1 MKNCPYCA
9 EEIQEDAIKCRY
21 CDSSLIKDEEKEEK
35 KDDTPIIVKKHKIIE
50 HRVTAPTTN
59 VLAVISLVL
68 SLLGVFST
76 FIIPFVAQIAA
87 IICGHIAR
95 SQIMQSR
102 GSQTGSG
109 MALAG
114 LIISYVMLIFSVI
127 AVVFLGVGLL
137 ALFSQIE
144 EYGVIFGDLIDGL
157 NTLIDGLNTLIS
169 GWS

>member
-9 EEIQEDAIKCRY
+9 EEIQEEAIICKHCK
-21 CDSSLIKDEEKEEK
+21 SSLNDEEMIEK
-35 KDDTPIIVKKHKIIE
+35 KTDSKISETKHKIIE

-59 VLAVISLVL
+59 VLAIISLGV
-68 SLLGVFST
+68 SLLGVFAT

-114 LIISYVMLIFSVI
+114 LIISYVMLGFSFI
-127 AVVFLGVGLL
+127 AIVFLGVGLM
-137 ALFSQIE
+137 AVFSQ
-144 EYGVIFGDLIDGL
+144 L
-157 NTLIDGLNTLIS
+157 
-169 GWS
+169 

>member
-9 EEIQEDAIKCRY
+9 EEIQEEALICKHCK
-21 CDSSLIKDEEKEEK
+21 SSLDISAQIDNSENDK
-35 KDDTPIIVKKHKIIE
+35 PIMDKQHKIIE

-59 VLAVISLVL
+59 ILAVISLIV

-95 SQIMQSR
+95 SQIIQSR

-114 LIISYVMLIFSVI
+114 LVISYIMLIFSLI
-127 AVVFLGVGLL
+127 GIVFLGVGLM
-137 ALFSQIE
+137 ALFSQ
-144 EYGVIFGDLIDGL
+144 L
-157 NTLIDGLNTLIS
+157 
-169 GWS
+169 

>member
-9 EEIQEDAIKCRY
+9 EEIQEEAIKCRY

-157 NTLIDGLNTLIS
+157 ITLIDGLNTLIS
-169 GWS
+169 G

>member
-9 EEIQEDAIKCRY
+9 EEIQEEAIICKHCK
-21 CDSSLIKDEEKEEK
+21 SSLNISAQIDNS
-35 KDDTPIIVKKHKIIE
+35 DDKPIIDTQHKIIE
-50 HRVTAPTTN
+50 HRVTSPSTN
-59 VLAVISLVL
+59 VLAVISLVV

-109 MALAG
+109 WH
-114 LIISYVMLIFSVI
+114 
-127 AVVFLGVGLL
+127 LL
-137 ALFSQIE
+137 
-144 EYGVIFGDLIDGL
+144 D
-157 NTLIDGLNTLIS
+157 
-169 GWS
+169 W

>member
-1 MKNCPYCA
+1 MKNCPNCA
-9 EEIQEDAIKCRY
+9 EEIQEEAIICKHCK
-21 CDSSLIKDEEKEEK
+21 SSLNDEEMIEK
-35 KDDTPIIVKKHKIIE
+35 KTDSKISAQIDNSDDDKPIIETKHKIIE

-59 VLAVISLVL
+59 VLAIISLGV
-68 SLLGVFST
+68 SLLGVFAT

-114 LIISYVMLIFSVI
+114 LIISYVVLGFSFIAIVI
-127 AVVFLGVGLL
+127 LGVGL
-137 ALFSQIE
+137 
-144 EYGVIFGDLIDGL
+144 GVMLL
-157 NTLIDGLNTLIS
+157 
-169 GWS
+169 

>member
-9 EEIQEDAIKCRY
+9 EEIHEEAIICKHCK
-21 CDSSLIKDEEKEEK
+21 SSLDISAQIDNPDNDK
-35 KDDTPIIVKKHKIIE
+35 PIIDTQHKIIE
-50 HRVTAPTTN
+50 HRVTSPSTN
-59 VLAVISLVL
+59 VLAVISLVV

-114 LIISYVMLIFSVI
+114 LVISYVMLIFSLI
-127 AVVFLGVGLL
+127 GIVFLGVGLM
-137 ALFSQIE
+137 ALFSE
-144 EYGVIFGDLIDGL
+144 L
-157 NTLIDGLNTLIS
+157 
-169 GWS
+169 

>member
-9 EEIQEDAIKCRY
+9 EEIQEEAIICKHCK
-21 CDSSLIKDEEKEEK
+21 SSLNDEEMIEK
-35 KDDTPIIVKKHKIIE
+35 KTDSKISAQIDNSDDDKPIIETKHKIIE

-59 VLAVISLVL
+59 VLAIISLVV
-68 SLLGVFST
+68 SLLGVFAT

-114 LIISYVMLIFSVI
+114 LIISYVMLGFSFI
-127 AVVFLGVGLL
+127 AIVFLGVGLM
-137 ALFSQIE
+137 AVFSQ
-144 EYGVIFGDLIDGL
+144 L
-157 NTLIDGLNTLIS
+157 
-169 GWS
+169 

>member
-9 EEIQEDAIKCRY
+9 EEIQEEAIICKHCK
-21 CDSSLIKDEEKEEK
+21 SSLDINAQIDNSE
-35 KDDTPIIVKKHKIIE
+35 DDKPIMDKQHKIIE

-59 VLAVISLVL
+59 VLAVISLIV

-114 LIISYVMLIFSVI
+114 LVISYVMLIFSLI
-127 AVVFLGVGLL
+127 GIVFLGVGLM
-137 ALFSQIE
+137 ALFSE
-144 EYGVIFGDLIDGL
+144 F
-157 NTLIDGLNTLIS
+157 
-169 GWS
+169 

>member
-9 EEIQEDAIKCRY
+9 EEIQEEAIICKHCK
-21 CDSSLIKDEEKEEK
+21 SSLDINTQNNNS
-35 KDDTPIIVKKHKIIE
+35 DDDKPIIDTQHKIIE
-50 HRVTAPTTN
+50 HRITSPTTN
-59 VLAVISLVL
+59 VLAVISLVV

-114 LIISYVMLIFSVI
+114 LVISYVMLIFSLI
-127 AVVFLGVGLL
+127 GIVFLGVGLM
-137 ALFSQIE
+137 ALFSE
-144 EYGVIFGDLIDGL
+144 L
-157 NTLIDGLNTLIS
+157 
-169 GWS
+169 

>member
-9 EEIQEDAIKCRY
+9 EEIQEEAIICKHCK
-21 CDSSLIKDEEKEEK
+21 SSLNISAQIDNS
-35 KDDTPIIVKKHKIIE
+35 DDKPMIDTQHKIIE
-50 HRVTAPTTN
+50 HRVTSPTTN
-59 VLAVISLVL
+59 VLAVISLVV

-114 LIISYVMLIFSVI
+114 LVISYVMLIFSLI
-127 AVVFLGVGLL
+127 GIVFLGVGLM
-137 ALFSQIE
+137 ALFSQL
-144 EYGVIFGDLIDGL
+144 DL
-157 NTLIDGLNTLIS
+157 NH
-169 GWS
+169 W

>member
-9 EEIQEDAIKCRY
+9 EEIQEEALICKHCK
-21 CDSSLIKDEEKEEK
+21 SSLDINA
-35 KDDTPIIVKKHKIIE
+35 PIDNSEVDKPVMDKQHKIIE

-59 VLAVISLVL
+59 VLAVISLIV

-114 LIISYVMLIFSVI
+114 LVISYVMLIFSLI
-127 AVVFLGVGLL
+127 GIVFLGVGLM
-137 ALFSQIE
+137 ALFSQL
-144 EYGVIFGDLIDGL
+144 DL
-157 NTLIDGLNTLIS
+157 NH
-169 GWS
+169 W

>member
-9 EEIQEDAIKCRY
+9 EEIQEEAIICKHCK
-21 CDSSLIKDEEKEEK
+21 SSLNDEEMIEK
-35 KDDTPIIVKKHKIIE
+35 KTDSKISAQIDNSDDDKPIIETKHKIIE

-59 VLAVISLVL
+59 VLAIISLVV
-68 SLLGVFST
+68 SLLGVFAT

-114 LIISYVMLIFSVI
+114 LIISYVILGFSFI
-127 AVVFLGVGLL
+127 AIVFLGVGLM
-137 ALFSQIE
+137 AVFSQ
-144 EYGVIFGDLIDGL
+144 L
-157 NTLIDGLNTLIS
+157 
-169 GWS
+169 

>member
-9 EEIQEDAIKCRY
+9 EEIQEEAIICKHCK
-21 CDSSLIKDEEKEEK
+21 SSLNDEEMIEK
-35 KDDTPIIVKKHKIIE
+35 KTDSKISAQIDNSDDDKPIIETKHKIIE

-59 VLAVISLVL
+59 VLAIISLGV
-68 SLLGVFST
+68 SLLGVFAT

-114 LIISYVMLIFSVI
+114 LIISYVVLGFSFI
-127 AVVFLGVGLL
+127 AIVFLGVGLM
-137 ALFSQIE
+137 AVFSQ
-144 EYGVIFGDLIDGL
+144 L
-157 NTLIDGLNTLIS
+157 
-169 GWS
+169 

>member
-9 EEIQEDAIKCRY
+9 EEIQEEAIICKHCK
-21 CDSSLIKDEEKEEK
+21 SSLNISAQIDNS
-35 KDDTPIIVKKHKIIE
+35 DDKPMIDTQHKIIE
-50 HRVTAPTTN
+50 HRVTSPSTN
-59 VLAVISLVL
+59 VLAVISLVV

-114 LIISYVMLIFSVI
+114 LVISYVMLIFSLI
-127 AVVFLGVGLL
+127 GIVFLGVGLM
-137 ALFSQIE
+137 ALFSQL
-144 EYGVIFGDLIDGL
+144 DL
-157 NTLIDGLNTLIS
+157 NH
-169 GWS
+169 W

>member
-9 EEIQEDAIKCRY
+9 EEIQEEAIICKHCK
-21 CDSSLIKDEEKEEK
+21 SSLNISAQIDNS
-35 KDDTPIIVKKHKIIE
+35 DDKPIIDTQHKIIE
-50 HRVTAPTTN
+50 HRVTSPTTN
-59 VLAVISLVL
+59 VLAVISLVV

-114 LIISYVMLIFSVI
+114 LVISYVMLIFSLI
-127 AVVFLGVGLL
+127 GIVFLGVGLM
-137 ALFSQIE
+137 ALFSE
-144 EYGVIFGDLIDGL
+144 L
-157 NTLIDGLNTLIS
+157 
-169 GWS
+169 

>member
-1 MKNCPYCA
+1 MEYIMKNCPYCA
-9 EEIQEDAIKCRY
+9 EEIQEEAIICKHCK
-21 CDSSLIKDEEKEEK
+21 SSLNDEEMIEK
-35 KDDTPIIVKKHKIIE
+35 KTDSKISETKHKIIE

-59 VLAVISLVL
+59 VLAIISLGV
-68 SLLGVFST
+68 SLLGVFAT

-114 LIISYVMLIFSVI
+114 LIISYVVLGFSFI
-127 AVVFLGVGLL
+127 AIVFLGVGLM
-137 ALFSQIE
+137 AVFSQ
-144 EYGVIFGDLIDGL
+144 L
-157 NTLIDGLNTLIS
+157 
-169 GWS
+169 

>member
-9 EEIQEDAIKCRY
+9 EEIQEEAIICKHCK
-21 CDSSLIKDEEKEEK
+21 SSLNISAQIDNS
-35 KDDTPIIVKKHKIIE
+35 DDKPIIDTQHKIIE
-50 HRVTAPTTN
+50 HRVTSPTTN
-59 VLAVISLVL
+59 VLAVISLVV

-114 LIISYVMLIFSVI
+114 LVISYVMLIFSLI
-127 AVVFLGVGLL
+127 GIIFLGVGLM
-137 ALFSQIE
+137 ALFSQL
-144 EYGVIFGDLIDGL
+144 DL
-157 NTLIDGLNTLIS
+157 NH
-169 GWS
+169 W

>member
-9 EEIQEDAIKCRY
+9 EEIQEEAMICKHCK
-21 CDSSLIKDEEKEEK
+21 SSLNDEEMIEK
-35 KDDTPIIVKKHKIIE
+35 KTDSKISAQIDNSDDDKPIIETKHKIIE

-59 VLAVISLVL
+59 VLAIISLGV
-68 SLLGVFST
+68 SLLGVFAT

-114 LIISYVMLIFSVI
+114 LIISYVILGFSFI
-127 AVVFLGVGLL
+127 AIVFLGVGLM
-137 ALFSQIE
+137 AVFSQ
-144 EYGVIFGDLIDGL
+144 L
-157 NTLIDGLNTLIS
+157 
-169 GWS
+169 

>member
-9 EEIQEDAIKCRY
+9 EEIQEEALICKHCK
-21 CDSSLIKDEEKEEK
+21 SSLDINAQIDNSE
-35 KDDTPIIVKKHKIIE
+35 DDKPIMDKQHKIIE
-50 HRVTAPTTN
+50 HRVTSPSTN
-59 VLAVISLVL
+59 VLAVISLIV

-95 SQIMQSR
+95 SQIIQSR

-114 LIISYVMLIFSVI
+114 LVISYVMLIFSLI
-127 AVVFLGVGLL
+127 GIVFLGVGLM
-137 ALFSQIE
+137 ALFSQL
-144 EYGVIFGDLIDGL
+144 DL
-157 NTLIDGLNTLIS
+157 NH
-169 GWS
+169 W

>member
-9 EEIQEDAIKCRY
+9 EEIQEEALICKHCK
-21 CDSSLIKDEEKEEK
+21 SSLDISAQIDNSENEK
-35 KDDTPIIVKKHKIIE
+35 PIMDKQHKIIE

-59 VLAVISLVL
+59 ILAVISLIV

-95 SQIMQSR
+95 SQIIQSR

-114 LIISYVMLIFSVI
+114 LVISYIMLIFSLI
-127 AVVFLGVGLL
+127 GIVFLGVGLM
-137 ALFSQIE
+137 ALFSQ
-144 EYGVIFGDLIDGL
+144 L
-157 NTLIDGLNTLIS
+157 
-169 GWS
+169 

>member
-9 EEIQEDAIKCRY
+9 EEIQEEAIICKHCK
-21 CDSSLIKDEEKEEK
+21 SSLNDEEMIEK
-35 KDDTPIIVKKHKIIE
+35 KTDSKISAQIDNSDDDKPIIETKHKIIE

-59 VLAVISLVL
+59 VLAIISLVV
-68 SLLGVFST
+68 SLLGVFAT

-114 LIISYVMLIFSVI
+114 LIISYVMLIFSLI
-127 AVVFLGVGLL
+127 GIVFLGVGLM
-137 ALFSQIE
+137 ALLSE
-144 EYGVIFGDLIDGL
+144 L
-157 NTLIDGLNTLIS
+157 
-169 GWS
+169 

>member
-9 EEIQEDAIKCRY
+9 EEIQEEAIICKHCK
-21 CDSSLIKDEEKEEK
+21 SSLNISAQIDNS
-35 KDDTPIIVKKHKIIE
+35 DDKPIIDTQHKIIE
-50 HRVTAPTTN
+50 HRVTSPTTN
-59 VLAVISLVL
+59 VLAVISLVV

-95 SQIMQSR
+95 SQITQSR

-114 LIISYVMLIFSVI
+114 LVISYVMLIFSLI
-127 AVVFLGVGLL
+127 GTVFLGVGLM
-137 ALFSQIE
+137 ALFSQ
-144 EYGVIFGDLIDGL
+144 F
-157 NTLIDGLNTLIS
+157 
-169 GWS
+169 

>member
-9 EEIQEDAIKCRY
+9 EEIQEEAMICKHCK
-21 CDSSLIKDEEKEEK
+21 SSLNDEEMIEK
-35 KDDTPIIVKKHKIIE
+35 KTDSKISAQIDNSDDDKPIIETKHKIIE

-59 VLAVISLVL
+59 VLAIISLVV
-68 SLLGVFST
+68 SLLGVFAT

-127 AVVFLGVGLL
+127 AVVFLGVGLM
-137 ALFSQIE
+137 AIFSQ
-144 EYGVIFGDLIDGL
+144 L
-157 NTLIDGLNTLIS
+157 
-169 GWS
+169 

>member
-1 MKNCPYCA
+1 MKNCPHCA
-9 EEIQEDAIKCRY
+9 EEIQEEAIICKHCK
-21 CDSSLIKDEEKEEK
+21 SSLNDEEMIEK
-35 KDDTPIIVKKHKIIE
+35 KTDSKISAQIDNSDDDKPIIETKHKIIE

-59 VLAVISLVL
+59 VLAIISLVV
-68 SLLGVFST
+68 SLLGVFAT

-114 LIISYVMLIFSVI
+114 LIISYVMLGFSFI
-127 AVVFLGVGLL
+127 AIVFLGVGLM
-137 ALFSQIE
+137 AVFSQ
-144 EYGVIFGDLIDGL
+144 L
-157 NTLIDGLNTLIS
+157 
-169 GWS
+169 

>member
-9 EEIQEDAIKCRY
+9 EEIQEEAIICKHCK
-21 CDSSLIKDEEKEEK
+21 SSLNISAQIDNS
-35 KDDTPIIVKKHKIIE
+35 DDKPMIDTQHKIIE
-50 HRVTAPTTN
+50 HRVTSPTTN
-59 VLAVISLVL
+59 VLAVISLVV

-114 LIISYVMLIFSVI
+114 LVISYVMLIFSLI
-127 AVVFLGVGLL
+127 GIIFLGVGLM
-137 ALFSQIE
+137 ALFSQL
-144 EYGVIFGDLIDGL
+144 DL
-157 NTLIDGLNTLIS
+157 NH
-169 GWS
+169 W

>member
-9 EEIQEDAIKCRY
+9 EEIQEEAIICKHCK
-21 CDSSLIKDEEKEEK
+21 SSLNDEEMIEK
-35 KDDTPIIVKKHKIIE
+35 KTDSKISAQIDNSDDDKPIIETKHKIIE

-59 VLAVISLVL
+59 VLAIISLVV
-68 SLLGVFST
+68 SLLGVFAT
-76 FIIPFVAQIAA
+76 FIIPFVAQIILFSIFIAA

-114 LIISYVMLIFSVI
+114 LIISYVMLGFSFI
-127 AVVFLGVGLL
+127 AIVFLGVGLM
-137 ALFSQIE
+137 AVFSQ
-144 EYGVIFGDLIDGL
+144 L
-157 NTLIDGLNTLIS
+157 
-169 GWS
+169 

>member
-9 EEIQEDAIKCRY
+9 EEIQEEAIICKHCK
-21 CDSSLIKDEEKEEK
+21 SSLNDEEMIEK
-35 KDDTPIIVKKHKIIE
+35 KTDSKISAQIDNSDDDKPIIETKHKIIE

-127 AVVFLGVGLL
+127 AVVFLGVGLM
-137 ALFSQIE
+137 AIFSQ
-144 EYGVIFGDLIDGL
+144 L
-157 NTLIDGLNTLIS
+157 
-169 GWS
+169 

>member
-9 EEIQEDAIKCRY
+9 EEIQEEAIICKHCK
-21 CDSSLIKDEEKEEK
+21 SSLNDEEMIEK
-35 KDDTPIIVKKHKIIE
+35 KTDSKISAQIDNSDDDKPIIETKHKIIE

-59 VLAVISLVL
+59 VLAIISLGV

-114 LIISYVMLIFSVI
+114 LIISYVILGFSFI
-127 AVVFLGVGLL
+127 AIVFLGVGLM
-137 ALFSQIE
+137 AVFSQ
-144 EYGVIFGDLIDGL
+144 L
-157 NTLIDGLNTLIS
+157 
-169 GWS
+169 

>member
-9 EEIQEDAIKCRY
+9 EEIQEEALICKHCK
-21 CDSSLIKDEEKEEK
+21 SSLDINAQIDNSE
-35 KDDTPIIVKKHKIIE
+35 DDKPIMDKQHKIIE

-59 VLAVISLVL
+59 VLAVISLIV

-76 FIIPFVAQIAA
+76 FIIPFVAQIVA

-95 SQIMQSR
+95 SQIIQSR

-114 LIISYVMLIFSVI
+114 LIISYVMLIFSLI
-127 AVVFLGVGLL
+127 GTVFLGVGLM
-137 ALFSQIE
+137 ALFSQ
-144 EYGVIFGDLIDGL
+144 F
-157 NTLIDGLNTLIS
+157 
-169 GWS
+169 